1 MCLAGRVGVV
11 CLACGICLPFRVLVC
26 LAASPISPNDLFSF
40 NQVNMFRGFPVP
52 NSPLSLVSVELR
64 FSARAGGARGRFCGA
79 CGLRQNTAFRLGA
92 RASLGFS
99 RAFSAGAGKCGSV
112 EIGL

>member
-52 NSPLSLVSVELR
+52 NSPLGLVSVELR

-79 CGLRQNTAFRLGA
+79 CGLRQTLLFVLARVLRWGPLGRFPPGRGNVA
-92 RASLGFS
+92 PWR
-99 RAFSAGAGKCGSV
+99 
-112 EIGL
+112 